1 MEVAVATAVQKHNCW
16 SAVAEL
22 RKAREERVVQ
32 HRLRPRN
39 VASEPVQRARVVT
52 AVEEDQQPPVAAAA
66 GRDDADLRQPPVQ
79 EIAPQVVVDD
89 LRTARIGVAAR
100 L

>member
-52 AVEEDQQPPVAAAA
+52 AVEEDQQPPAAAA
-66 GRDDADLRQPPVQ
+66 GRDDADLRQSPVQ